1 MAWLRPDRNFN
12 HAIPAIAEDPSGPGD
27 LLELEHVH
35 QQRRQLDLQ
44 VPHESQQ
51 MPRRIIPP
59 RESVATISRSPCL
72 AARDSSRTQSFSRSA
87 PRLGNDSPST
97 KLFPAV
103 TTLSRLTRS
112 AI

>member
-12 HAIPAIAEDPSGPGD
+12 HAIPAIAEDLSGPGD
-27 LLELEHVH
+27 PLELEHVH

-72 AARDSSRTQSFSRSA
+72 AARDPSRTKSFSRSA
-87 PRLGNDSPST
+87 PRPGNNSPGT
-97 KLFPAV
+97 KLLVAA
-103 TTLSRLTRS
+103 TTLSPLTRS